1 MATVED
7 SEELSEAEDPEVP
20 EWVPMDDGELV
31 SPEVLAER
39 LGVCVQVALKM
50 MREGDVPGVS
60 QHVRTRRWLLPRGEL
75 PPAPVC
81 LTSRPVTAIRTD
93 AKGWVPGSHA
103 VAHHSVPTKRLS
115 ERATVASAEETALRK
130 L

>member
-1 MATVED
+1 MP
-7 SEELSEAEDPEVP
+7 SEEQATDAAEAEVP
-20 EWVPMDDGELV
+20 EWMPEDDGELV
-31 SPEVLAER
+31 SPGVLAER
-39 LGVCVQVALKM
+39 VGVSVPAALKM
-50 MREGDVPGVS
+50 MRAGDMPGVA
-60 QHVRTRRWLLPRGEL
+60 QDVRTRRWLVPRGEL

-115 ERATVASAEETALRK
+115 ERATVASAEETALHK

>member
-1 MATVED
+1 LMPSQEQATD
-7 SEELSEAEDPEVP
+7 AAEAEVP
-20 EWVPMDDGELV
+20 EWMPEDDGELV
-31 SPEVLAER
+31 SPGVLAER
-39 LGVCVQVALKM
+39 VGVSVPAALKM
-50 MREGDVPGVS
+50 MRAGDMPGVA
-60 QHVRTRRWLLPRGEL
+60 QDVRTRRWLLPRGEL

-115 ERATVASAEETALRK
+115 ERATVASAEETALHK

>member
-1 MATVED
+1 MMP
-7 SEELSEAEDPEVP
+7 SEEQATDAAEAEVP
-20 EWVPMDDGELV
+20 EWMPEDDGELV
-31 SPEVLAER
+31 SPGVLAER
-39 LGVCVQVALKM
+39 VGVSVPAALKM
-50 MREGDVPGVS
+50 MRAGDMPGVA
-60 QHVRTRRWLLPRGEL
+60 QDVRTRRWLVPRGEL

-115 ERATVASAEETALRK
+115 DRATVASAEETSLRK

>member
-1 MATVED
+1 MP
-7 SEELSEAEDPEVP
+7 SEEQATDAAEAEVP
-20 EWVPMDDGELV
+20 EWMPEDDGELV
-31 SPEVLAER
+31 SPGVLAER
-39 LGVCVQVALKM
+39 VGVSVPAALKM
-50 MREGDVPGVS
+50 MRAGDMPGVA
-60 QHVRTRRWLLPRGEL
+60 QDVRTRRWLVPRGEL

>member
-1 MATVED
+1 MPSQEQATD
-7 SEELSEAEDPEVP
+7 AAEAEVP
-20 EWVPMDDGELV
+20 EWMPEDDGELV
-31 SPEVLAER
+31 SPGVLAER
-39 LGVCVQVALKM
+39 VGVSVPAALKM
-50 MREGDVPGVS
+50 MRAGDMPGVA
-60 QHVRTRRWLLPRGEL
+60 QDVRTRRWLLPRGEL

-93 AKGWVPGSHA
+93 AEGWVPGSHA

-115 ERATVASAEETALRK
+115 ERATVASAEETALHK

>member
-1 MATVED
+1 MMPSQEQATD
-7 SEELSEAEDPEVP
+7 AAEAEVP
-20 EWVPMDDGELV
+20 EWMPEDDGELV
-31 SPEVLAER
+31 SPGVLAER
-39 LGVCVQVALKM
+39 VGVSVPAALKM
-50 MREGDVPGVS
+50 MRAGDMPGVA
-60 QHVRTRRWLLPRGEL
+60 QDVRTRRWLLPRGEL

-115 ERATVASAEETALRK
+115 ERATVASAEETSLHK

>member
-1 MATVED
+1 ML
-7 SEELSEAEDPEVP
+7 SEEQATDAAEAEVP
-20 EWVPMDDGELV
+20 EWMPEDDGELV
-31 SPEVLAER
+31 SPGVLAER
-39 LGVCVQVALKM
+39 VGVSVPAALKM
-50 MREGDVPGVS
+50 MRAGDMPGVA
-60 QHVRTRRWLLPRGEL
+60 QDVRTRRWLLPRGEL

-115 ERATVASAEETALRK
+115 ERATVASAEETSLHK

>member
-1 MATVED
+1 MMP
-7 SEELSEAEDPEVP
+7 SEEQATDAAEAEVP
-20 EWVPMDDGELV
+20 EWMPEDDGELV
-31 SPEVLAER
+31 SPGVLAER
-39 LGVCVQVALKM
+39 VGVSVPAALKM
-50 MREGDVPGVS
+50 MRAGDMPGVA
-60 QHVRTRRWLLPRGEL
+60 QDVRTRRWLLPRGEL

-81 LTSRPVTAIRTD
+81 LTSRPATAIRTD

-115 ERATVASAEETALRK
+115 ERATVASAEETSLHK

>member
-1 MATVED
+1 MMP
-7 SEELSEAEDPEVP
+7 SEEQATDAAEAEVP
-20 EWVPMDDGELV
+20 EWMPEDDGELV
-31 SPEVLAER
+31 SPGVVAER
-39 LGVCVQVALKM
+39 VGVSVPAALKM
-50 MREGDVPGVS
+50 MRAGDMPGVA
-60 QHVRTRRWLLPRGEL
+60 QDVRTRRWLVPRGEL

-93 AKGWVPGSHA
+93 ARGWVPGSHA

-115 ERATVASAEETALRK
+115 ERATVASAEETALHK

>member
-1 MATVED
+1 MP
-7 SEELSEAEDPEVP
+7 SEEQATDAAEAEVP
-20 EWVPMDDGELV
+20 EWMPEDDGELV
-31 SPEVLAER
+31 SPGVLAER
-39 LGVCVQVALKM
+39 VGVSVPAALKM
-50 MREGDVPGVS
+50 MRAGDMPGVA
-60 QHVRTRRWLLPRGEL
+60 QDVRTRRWLLPRGEL

-81 LTSRPVTAIRTD
+81 LTSRPATAIRTD

-115 ERATVASAEETALRK
+115 ERATVASAEETALHK

>member
-1 MATVED
+1 MML
-7 SEELSEAEDPEVP
+7 SEEQATDAAEAEVP
-20 EWVPMDDGELV
+20 EWMPEDDGELV
-31 SPEVLAER
+31 SPGVLAER
-39 LGVCVQVALKM
+39 VGVSVPAALKM
-50 MREGDVPGVS
+50 MRAGDMPGVA
-60 QHVRTRRWLLPRGEL
+60 QDVRTRRWLLPRGEL

-115 ERATVASAEETALRK
+115 ERATVASAEETSLHK

>member
-1 MATVED
+1 MP
-7 SEELSEAEDPEVP
+7 SEEQATDAAEAEVP
-20 EWVPMDDGELV
+20 EWMPEDDGELV
-31 SPEVLAER
+31 SPGVLAER
-39 LGVCVQVALKM
+39 VGVSVPAALKM
-50 MREGDVPGVS
+50 MRAGDMPGVA
-60 QHVRTRRWLLPRGEL
+60 QDVRTRRWLLPRGEL

-93 AKGWVPGSHA
+93 ALGWVPGSHA

-115 ERATVASAEETALRK
+115 ERATVASAEETSLHK

>member
-1 MATVED
+1 VATVED
-7 SEELSEAEDPEVP
+7 SEELTEAEDPEVP
-20 EWVPMDDGELV
+20 EWMPEDDGELV
-31 SPEVLAER
+31 SPGVLAER
-39 LGVCVQVALKM
+39 VGVSVPAALKM
-50 MREGDVPGVS
+50 MRAGDMPGVA
-60 QHVRTRRWLLPRGEL
+60 QDVRTRRWLLPRGEL

-115 ERATVASAEETALRK
+115 ERATVASAEETSLHK

>member
-1 MATVED
+1 MMP
-7 SEELSEAEDPEVP
+7 SEEQATDAAEAEVP
-20 EWVPMDDGELV
+20 EWMPEDDGELV
-31 SPEVLAER
+31 SPGVLAER
-39 LGVCVQVALKM
+39 VGVSVPAALKM
-50 MREGDVPGVS
+50 MRAGDMPGVA
-60 QHVRTRRWLLPRGEL
+60 QDVRTRRWLLPRGEL

-93 AKGWVPGSHA
+93 AKGWVPGSPA

-115 ERATVASAEETALRK
+115 ERATVASAEETSLHK

>member
-1 MATVED
+1 MMPSQEQATD
-7 SEELSEAEDPEVP
+7 AAEAEVP
-20 EWVPMDDGELV
+20 EWMPEDDGELV
-31 SPEVLAER
+31 SPGVLAER
-39 LGVCVQVALKM
+39 VGVSVPAALKM
-50 MREGDVPGVS
+50 MRAGDMPGVA
-60 QHVRTRRWLLPRGEL
+60 QDVRTRRWLLPRGEL

-115 ERATVASAEETALRK
+115 ERATVASAEETALHK

>member
-1 MATVED
+1 ML
-7 SEELSEAEDPEVP
+7 SEEQATDAAEAEVP
-20 EWVPMDDGELV
+20 EWMPEDDGELV
-31 SPEVLAER
+31 SPGVLAER
-39 LGVCVQVALKM
+39 VGVSVPAALKM
-50 MREGDVPGVS
+50 MRAGDMPGVA
-60 QHVRTRRWLLPRGEL
+60 QDVRTRRWLLPRGEL

-81 LTSRPVTAIRTD
+81 LTSRPATAIRTD

-115 ERATVASAEETALRK
+115 ERATVASAEETALHK

>member
-1 MATVED
+1 MAD
-7 SEELSEAEDPEVP
+7 SEELPGAEDPEVP
-20 EWVPMDDGELV
+20 EWMPEDDGELV
-31 SPEVLAER
+31 SPGVLAER
-39 LGVCVQVALKM
+39 VGVSVPAALKM
-50 MREGDVPGVS
+50 MRAGDMPGVA
-60 QHVRTRRWLLPRGEL
+60 QDVRTRRWLLPRGEL

-81 LTSRPVTAIRTD
+81 LTSRPVTAIRTN
-93 AKGWVPGSHA
+93 ANGWVPGSHA

>member
-1 MATVED
+1 MPSQEQATD
-7 SEELSEAEDPEVP
+7 AAEAEVP
-20 EWVPMDDGELV
+20 EWMPEDDGELV
-31 SPEVLAER
+31 SPGVLAER
-39 LGVCVQVALKM
+39 VGVSVPAALKM
-50 MREGDVPGVS
+50 MRAGDMPGVA
-60 QHVRTRRWLLPRGEL
+60 QDVRTRRWLLPRGEL

-115 ERATVASAEETALRK
+115 ERATVASAEETALHK

>member
-1 MATVED
+1 MMP
-7 SEELSEAEDPEVP
+7 SEEQATDAAEAEVP
-20 EWVPMDDGELV
+20 EWMPEDDGELV
-31 SPEVLAER
+31 SPGVLAER
-39 LGVCVQVALKM
+39 VGVSVPAALKM
-50 MREGDVPGVS
+50 LRAGDMPGVA
-60 QHVRTRRWLLPRGEL
+60 QDVRTRRWLLPRGEL
-75 PPAPVC
+75 PPAAVC

-115 ERATVASAEETALRK
+115 DRATVASAEETSLRK

>member
-1 MATVED
+1 MMP
-7 SEELSEAEDPEVP
+7 SEEQATDAAEAEVP
-20 EWVPMDDGELV
+20 EWMPEDDGELV
-31 SPEVLAER
+31 SPGVLAER
-39 LGVCVQVALKM
+39 VGVSVPAALKM
-50 MREGDVPGVS
+50 MRAGDMPGVA
-60 QHVRTRRWLLPRGEL
+60 QDVRTRRWLLPRGEL

-115 ERATVASAEETALRK
+115 ERATVASAEETSLHK

>member
-1 MATVED
+1 MAD
-7 SEELSEAEDPEVP
+7 SEELPEAEDPEVP
-20 EWVPMDDGELV
+20 EWMPEDDGELV
-31 SPEVLAER
+31 SPGVLAER
-39 LGVCVQVALKM
+39 VGVSVPAALKM
-50 MREGDVPGVS
+50 MRAGDMPGVA
-60 QHVRTRRWLLPRGEL
+60 QDVRTRRWLVPRGEL

-115 ERATVASAEETALRK
+115 ERATVASAEETALHK

>member
-1 MATVED
+1 ML
-7 SEELSEAEDPEVP
+7 SEEQATDAAEAEVP
-20 EWVPMDDGELV
+20 EWMPEDDGELV
-31 SPEVLAER
+31 SPGVLAER
-39 LGVCVQVALKM
+39 VGVSVPAALKM
-50 MREGDVPGVS
+50 MRAGDMPGVA
-60 QHVRTRRWLLPRGEL
+60 QDVRTRRWLLPRGEL

-115 ERATVASAEETALRK
+115 ERATVASAEETALHK

>member
-1 MATVED
+1 ML
-7 SEELSEAEDPEVP
+7 SEEQATDAAEAEVP
-20 EWVPMDDGELV
+20 EWMPEDDGELV
-31 SPEVLAER
+31 SPGVLAER
-39 LGVCVQVALKM
+39 VGVSVPAALKM
-50 MREGDVPGVS
+50 MRAGDMPGVA
-60 QHVRTRRWLLPRGEL
+60 QDVRTRRWLLPRGEL

>member
-1 MATVED
+1 MP
-7 SEELSEAEDPEVP
+7 SEEQATDAAEAEVP
-20 EWVPMDDGELV
+20 EWMPEDDGELV
-31 SPEVLAER
+31 SPGVVAER
-39 LGVCVQVALKM
+39 VGVSVPAALKM
-50 MREGDVPGVS
+50 MRAGDMPGVA
-60 QHVRTRRWLLPRGEL
+60 QDVRTRRWLVPRGEL

-93 AKGWVPGSHA
+93 ARGWVPGSHA

-115 ERATVASAEETALRK
+115 ERATVASAEETALHK

>member
-1 MATVED
+1 MMP
-7 SEELSEAEDPEVP
+7 SEEQATDAAEAEVP
-20 EWVPMDDGELV
+20 EWMPEDDGELV
-31 SPEVLAER
+31 SPGVLAER
-39 LGVCVQVALKM
+39 VGVSVPAALKM
-50 MREGDVPGVS
+50 MRAGDMPGVA
-60 QHVRTRRWLLPRGEL
+60 QDVRTRRWLLPRGEL

-103 VAHHSVPTKRLS
+103 VAHHSIPTKRLS
-115 ERATVASAEETALRK
+115 DRAAVASAEETSLHK